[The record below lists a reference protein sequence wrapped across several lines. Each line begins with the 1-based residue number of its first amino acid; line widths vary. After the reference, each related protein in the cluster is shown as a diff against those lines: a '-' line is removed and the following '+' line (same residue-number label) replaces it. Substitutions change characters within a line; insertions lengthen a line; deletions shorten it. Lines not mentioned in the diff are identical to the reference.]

1 MPNNPREKR
10 EAFDFVSGGSVNV
23 PIPLTPSQGK
33 REWEEEEEGAL
44 VYRYVKGIRWE
55 KGTLT
60 LSLSQAGRSMEGVRA
75 ARSQFKFPPRS
86 HTAFQPARSTESE
99 PASSFESFP
108 RAPTL
113 LGPPCAGW
121 GRSFGRARF
130 RSDDNRPRNSLDI

>member
-10 EAFDFVSGGSVNV
+10 EAFDFVPGSVNV

-60 LSLSQAGRSMEGVRA
+60 LSLSLPRRPKRGKEFEHLEVNSNFLPA
-75 ARSQFKFPPRS
+75 RS
-86 HTAFQPARSTESE
+86 HTAFQLARSTESE

-113 LGPPCAGW
+113 LGPPCADW
-121 GRSFGRARF
+121 GRSIGRSLF
-130 RSDDNRPRNSLDI
+130 RSDDKRTLSA

>member
-1 MPNNPREKR
+1 MPNNPREKK
-10 EAFDFVSGGSVNV
+10 AFDFVPGSVNV

-33 REWEEEEEGAL
+33 REWEEEEGAL

-86 HTAFQPARSTESE
+86 LPHCFPARS
-99 PASSFESFP
+99 
-108 RAPTL
+108 
-113 LGPPCAGW
+113 
-121 GRSFGRARF
+121 
-130 RSDDNRPRNSLDI
+130 LDGK